1 LGAIVRIN
9 SLGSLLGGL
18 ASQLVMLTSTLAP
31 LVTERMDSRE
41 KQSEIGERWSLPKGE
56 QN

>member
-9 SLGSLLGGL
+9 SLESSLGGL
-18 ASQLVMLTSTLAP
+18 ASQLMMLTSTLAP

-41 KQSEIGERWSLPKGE
+41 KQNEIGERWSLPKGE